1 MRKMQDGLII
11 ILNETDGSSTVVK
24 NILQGDSTLQLD
36 HSITT
41 QANFPLVVCR
51 WVIRRM
57 KTQLSDKDI
66 LEQIQNENNTR
77 KASGAAECTIG
88 RMVPL
93 EEWCHYHLHSGQ
105 NFRGTSHSKQHP
117 VGQETID
124 FRSIHPAKSPAVFPL
139 PEALTHPC
147 QLFE

>member
-1 MRKMQDGLII
+1 MFENVMGKRSIAQMRKMQDGLII

-88 RMVPL
+88 RTSTTISIAVKTL
-93 EEWCHYHLHSGQ
+93 EGQ
-105 NFRGTSHSKQHP
+105 VILNSIQLDKKQ
-117 VGQETID
+117 
-124 FRSIHPAKSPAVFPL
+124 
-139 PEALTHPC
+139 
-147 QLFE
+147 